1 MKWFNTYPKYSS
13 ILLINTS
20 QFKTEIN
27 FKNKTSMSLSYLTP
41 SYFLKSGPDSDFS
54 DWFKQFCSFFFF
66 FTVGLFKL
74 DFRHIHTLHL
84 VVMLFILYLP
94 PNGLLSLLP
103 SLCFCHQLPGVT
115 GSYLMSHVLQL
126 ANCSLMVSFHL
137 FLYFSYF
144 L

>member
-66 FTVGLFKL
+66 FFYSRFVQIRFQTHSHIAFGCYAFYSLFAPKWSAVSL
-74 DFRHIHTLHL
+74 TLL
-84 VVMLFILYLP
+84 VF
-94 PNGLLSLLP
+94 LP
-103 SLCFCHQLPGVT
+103 STSWSNRVLFNVPCFAIG
-115 GSYLMSHVLQL
+115 
-126 ANCSLMVSFHL
+126 
-137 FLYFSYF
+137 
-144 L
+144 